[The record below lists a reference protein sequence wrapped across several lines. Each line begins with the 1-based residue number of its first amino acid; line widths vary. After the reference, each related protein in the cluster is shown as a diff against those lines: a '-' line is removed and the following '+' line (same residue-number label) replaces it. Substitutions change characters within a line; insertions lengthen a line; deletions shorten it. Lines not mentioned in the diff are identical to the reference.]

1 MIVSLL
7 DLLDNGAEDACFYE
21 SADGHVTYGMFR
33 ERVARTA
40 SALANAGVRAGDR
53 VAMQIPKSP
62 TGLAIYGATILAGA
76 VLLPMNPAYTDDE
89 AKFILADAQPKL
101 FIDDARTFARDVL
114 RQSPDF
120 DPVPRNP
127 DDLAAILYTSG
138 TTGRPKGAMLT
149 DGALVANALALRDV
163 WQFTPADCF
172 VHALPLYH
180 AHGLFITLNCVL
192 ASGCRMRLLGGFVAP
207 EVISALPGAT
217 VFSGVPTY
225 YTRLLAEPAF
235 DAEACASLR
244 LLISGSA
251 PMLPSTHD
259 EVERRT
265 GLRVHERYGT
275 TETQVLTAHT
285 LGDARPGTVGV
296 PLPGYEVR
304 VAGDLGYVEAR
315 SEHSFRGYWGRDRS
329 VDDFTDDAFFRTG
342 DVGQFDDDGHLVL
355 SGRSKDLI
363 ISGGL
368 NVYPVEVE
376 RVLDAIDGV
385 EESAVVAAPDAD
397 FGEIVVAF
405 VVARSGVTLD
415 PEALRAEARV
425 WLAGYKAPKRIAI
438 VNALPR
444 NAMGKV
450 EKAKLRALTR

>member
-1 MIVSLL
+1 VIASLL
-7 DLLDNGAEDACFYE
+7 NLLDHGQADACFYE
-21 SADGHVTYGMFR
+21 ADGDVSYGMFR
-33 ERVARTA
+33 ERVAQTA
-40 SALANAGVRAGDR
+40 SALAAAGVGAGDR
-53 VAMQIPKSP
+53 VAMQLPKGP

-76 VLLPMNPAYTDDE
+76 VLVPMNPGYTDDE
-89 AKFILADAQPKL
+89 TKFILADAKPKL
-101 FIDDARTFARDVL
+101 FINDEVAFRSDVARL
-114 RQSPDF
+114 SPDF
-120 DPVPRNP
+120 EPVPRDP
-127 DDLAAILYTSG
+127 DELAAILYTSG

-163 WQFTPADCF
+163 WQFTPDDCF

-192 ASGCRMRLLGGFVAP
+192 ASGCRMRFLGGFVAQD
-207 EVISALPGAT
+207 VIRALPGAT

-225 YTRLLAEPAF
+225 YTRLLAEPGF
-235 DAEACASLR
+235 DAEACASMR

-259 EVERRT
+259 EIERRT

-304 VAGDLGYVEAR
+304 VAGELGYVEAR
-315 SEHSFRGYWGRDRS
+315 SEHAFTGYWGRTEQS
-329 VDDFTDDAFFRTG
+329 PDDFTADGFFRTG
-342 DVGQFDDDGHLVL
+342 DVGALDAAGHLVL

-397 FGEIVVAF
+397 FGEVVVAF
-405 VVARSGVTLD
+405 VVAQPGVTLE
-415 PEALRAEARV
+415 PEALRAAARV
-425 WLAGYKAPKRIAI
+425 SLAGYKAPKRITI
-438 VNALPR
+438 VDALPR

-450 EKAKLRALTR
+450 EKTKLRGSL